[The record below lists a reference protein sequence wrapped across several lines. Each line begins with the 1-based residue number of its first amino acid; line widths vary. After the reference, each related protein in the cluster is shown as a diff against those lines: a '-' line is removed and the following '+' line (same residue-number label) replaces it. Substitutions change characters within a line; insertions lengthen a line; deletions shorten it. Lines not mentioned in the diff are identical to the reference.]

1 MTGLLIVEEAFNT
14 DITLHIRDFRL
25 GKDGQFIALSV
36 PRNAVLGGTPRT
48 VSTANWQVDGVTEV
62 PTGGGL
68 IRLRLVVTD
77 PTRVFALSVTD
88 AADFPL
94 IAPQTTI
101 EALLAHG
108 QPADYA
114 LRMPATGEMQILMTQ
129 GGLQDRPACPVARHR
144 HAAEPRPRG
153 SGSLPPNPVPE
164 PDLANAESVELT
176 IGWTP
181 EAASAAI
188 PPSSCRRSTGR
199 SGPVTA
205 PILPPRLATVTRGR
219 TCILRLRNETQDV
232 HPIHLHGHAF
242 RLLRSTTRVLAQ
254 ITTDTALLQAQETVE
269 VALGADNPGDWVLH
283 CHVIEHQ
290 KTGLSTCLRVA

>member
-1 MTGLLIVEEAFNT
+1 MTGLLIVEEAFNA

-129 GGLQDRPACPVARHR
+129 GGCKTGPLARMR
-144 HAAEPRPRG
+144 DTGTPLNRG
-153 SGSLPPNPVPE
+153 LA
-164 PDLANAESVELT
+164 DLAA
-176 IGWTP
+176 
-181 EAASAAI
+181 
-188 PPSSCRRSTGR
+188 CRRTR
-199 SGPVTA
+199 CRNLT
-205 PILPPRLATVTRGR
+205 LPMRKA
-219 TCILRLRNETQDV
+219 
-232 HPIHLHGHAF
+232 
-242 RLLRSTTRVLAQ
+242 
-254 ITTDTALLQAQETVE
+254 
-269 VALGADNPGDWVLH
+269 
-283 CHVIEHQ
+283 
-290 KTGLSTCLRVA
+290 